1 MCAHALAR
9 FSPAALRTEPT
20 ATSRDALLLHLD
32 TVERVL
38 AMIPDHH
45 GADAAWLLDGGDDR
59 PRGAGAASAATG
71 SAVSAEDLQSLLDLC
86 VFALLLSRQGGAV
99 MADPRVAASQTASQH
114 TARLLFCAAVAV
126 RDTHGPPATANMSTS
141 LFVAC
146 ALACGLGRADASAWA
161 DDGRSALKRW
171 AGVASAL
178 TTAPKG
184 MDAALVEEE
193 WPDVAALGSTDLAGL
208 GDLAVPSLALLQH
221 AGVHGSGKGVEQ
233 FGLRAW
239 ASGAPAGDAL
249 ASLAGASPWGVEAL
263 LSLGQAGPAAGA
275 GEVAVCGL
283 AGPGE
288 SAVGSAARN
297 IDSRLAAARAPTVSA
312 PPALGSAGSVAGEM
326 STTEITADGLSRAGT
341 SVGGDPD
348 DGGDDDEDADG
359 DDEDCDGYDHGDA
372 GCCDDG
378 RPDPA
383 NTESKSGSAGLS
395 PTSCQGAAAAA
406 VAAGARSTVSEPCAG
421 GSEAGRPGGL
431 SLRWGSGSIFPTSGL
446 SARRLVDVQLG
457 LRRAVAGK
465 SAIVSEA
472 ELARPAIMDLAMRS
486 AARHVAAGLLHGAQ
500 RYGEAFW
507 SAVDAMETAL
517 PALAVCPRR
526 IRSRA
531 HQAEADEIAA
541 AETRVGVS
549 SATVARAAFGATAD
563 AMWRGLLGSV
573 ASADTCEARGAS
585 LAFVATP
592 LALWGASPCVARAL
606 TACNVAAVRSA
617 GASSGPA
624 RLGATL
630 LMSPQAV
637 LDTFRREA
645 FDDTATSL
653 RSAAASRTGGRASE
667 VELVIE
673 ALDEGVLLGNRF
685 AVARFGAG
693 SLVQAVA
700 FLASAGRADAA
711 RALAGLLDACSKELN
726 GQPPIRAVH
735 WLADGGSLS
744 PGSLCALDLC
754 PDVPLSARAVAEALA
769 AAVHTC
775 QHAQSVSGVASV
787 LRSLLAGKLAAKE
800 LQHCVAR
807 TCAGQ
812 FGAPARSEA
821 LARCLWC
828 DDVLSDEAAQ
838 FLTSVHARAA
848 LLSQAGLIGY
858 RAALGIAG
866 TDATEASRLLEAVV
880 DCAIGFHLQTMRGS
894 GRVHALQRLSEL
906 ATVSGPDDEAFG
918 STQRIITF
926 ATLGS
931 KLVPAADVLG
941 PQDEEGVAR
950 CSLDAQLLC
959 PNGPAPKLSAV
970 PTVAIGIP
978 VNDASKP
985 AQQGPGEA
993 ISAWATIQGL
1003 CASLCCA
1010 TPMPRVEQPG
1020 SGAAPGWRVVPAG
1033 EGAAVLPVLRAAV
1046 RSRARDGV
1054 SCQGEQARVV
1064 KHPNVA
1070 ARSPV
1075 GQADGPGLWRAI
1087 GEFGRLPTGCRP
1099 NVHLGFGESLGVPI
1113 HMAVTKEGLSALA
1126 FKAFVAAPRAT
1137 RSKAKR
1143 LWPEQCAMFPL
1154 LRRSGAVGFRAPMP
1168 LETHHQVAACRDAVH
1183 AAGRLLAACVA
1194 REATLELGLS
1204 RGFCAFLVR
1213 GAAQWLTPA
1222 AADASAVAPVAS
1234 SGAGGGGS
1242 SEAGEFSAVI
1252 PLSGVSEE
1260 EAAFVGG
1267 AEAALAFLHEVDP
1280 ELARHLHL
1288 LATCEEESPAG
1299 RSLLDGSLTFSFT
1312 QQQRQRAGAAERQA
1326 PRKAKRKARPAKG
1339 LVPGGLGLAVSA
1351 SNRVRY
1357 VRLTCARVLTGD
1369 ASGDA
1374 PAYASV
1380 LETLHAPSGSRPA
1393 ALEARQTRPA
1403 WSIAS
1408 VLREALLGDLPEL
1421 VHASPRALY
1430 ARLSSPPAVD
1440 VAAIEASTSF
1450 ATTSRVAKWFWD
1462 VARSLSADQLRHLL
1476 VFWTGEPGLPIGDV
1490 AGEPGRPPL
1499 KLEVALPEPVKA
1511 GANADDARAVA
1522 VLRLPTAMICDKTL
1536 LLPVYES
1543 KADLSRAVLALLS
1556 FTSVCDFGLH

>member
-184 MDAALVEEE
+184 MDASLVEEE

-288 SAVGSAARN
+288 SAVGSAARH

-378 RPDPA
+378 RADPA

-541 AETRVGVS
+541 AETRLGVS

-807 TCAGQ
+807 TCTGQ

-848 LLSQAGLIGY
+848 LLSQAGLMGY

-959 PNGPAPKLSAV
+959 PNGPAPK
-970 PTVAIGIP
+970 
-978 VNDASKP
+978 
-985 AQQGPGEA
+985 
-993 ISAWATIQGL
+993 
-1003 CASLCCA
+1003 
-1010 TPMPRVEQPG
+1010 
-1020 SGAAPGWRVVPAG
+1020 
-1033 EGAAVLPVLRAAV
+1033 
-1046 RSRARDGV
+1046 
-1054 SCQGEQARVV
+1054 CQGEQARVV

-1168 LETHHQVAACRDAVH
+1168 LETHHQVAACRGAVH

-1222 AADASAVAPVAS
+1222 AADAPAVAPVAS

-1267 AEAALAFLHEVDP
+1267 AEAALEFLHEVDP

-1299 RSLLDGSLTFSFT
+1299 RGLLDGSLTFSFT
-1312 QQQRQRAGAAERQA
+1312 QQQRQRTGAAERQTQ
-1326 PRKAKRKARPAKG
+1326 RKAKRKARPAKG

-1393 ALEARQTRPA
+1393 ALEPRQARRA

-1430 ARLSSPPAVD
+1430 ARLSSPSAVD

-1450 ATTSRVAKWFWD
+1450 APTSRVAKWFWD